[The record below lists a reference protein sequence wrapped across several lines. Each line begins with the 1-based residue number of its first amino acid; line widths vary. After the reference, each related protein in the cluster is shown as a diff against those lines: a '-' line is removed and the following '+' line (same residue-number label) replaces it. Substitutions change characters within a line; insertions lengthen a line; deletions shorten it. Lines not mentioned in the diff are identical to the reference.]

1 MSGLSVALP
10 LEFSEVFGPYVRN
23 MTFNA
28 LAKQNLKMLLLTIP
42 GERIM
47 DINFGVGLPRYLF
60 ENNGPDTYSAI
71 SGKIQQQVDIYLP
84 YIAIDDVVFN
94 YVEDNPDLFPNS
106 LNMSVYFTIIPL
118 QQSDSLE
125 IDIRN

>member
-1 MSGLSVALP
+1 MSGLSVSLP

-28 LAKQNLKMLLLTIP
+28 LAKQNLKMLLLTNP

-47 DINFGVGLPRYLF
+47 DVNFGAGLPRYLF
-60 ENNGPDTYSAI
+60 ENQGSDTYSAI
-71 SGKIQQQVDIYLP
+71 SGKIYEQVGIYLP
-84 YIAIDDVVFN
+84 YIQIDNVEFN

-106 LNMSVYFTIIPL
+106 LNLSVYFTIIPL

>member
-28 LAKQNLKMLLLTIP
+28 LAKQNLKMLLLTNP

-47 DINFGVGLPRYLF
+47 DVNFGAGIPRYLF
-60 ENNGPDTYSAI
+60 ENQGPDTYAAI
-71 SGKIQQQVDIYLP
+71 AGKIRQQVEVYLP
-84 YIAIDDVVFN
+84 YLAIDDVVFN
-94 YVEDNPDLFPNS
+94 FVEDNPDLFPNS
-106 LNMSVYFTIIPL
+106 LNLSIYFTIIPL

>member
-71 SGKIQQQVDIYLP
+71 SGKIREQVDIYLP

-106 LNMSVYFTIIPL
+106 LNLSVYFTIIPL

-125 IDIRN
+125 IDIHN

>member
-47 DINFGVGLPRYLF
+47 DINFGVGIPRYLF

-71 SGKIQQQVDIYLP
+71 SGKIREQVDIYLP

-106 LNMSVYFTIIPL
+106 LNLSVYFTIIPL

-125 IDIRN
+125 IDIHN

>member
-10 LEFSEVFGPYVRN
+10 LVMSEVFGPYTRN

-28 LAKQNLKMLLLTIP
+28 LAKQNLKMLLLTNP

-47 DINFGVGLPRYLF
+47 DINFGAGIPQYLF
-60 ENNGPDTYSAI
+60 ENQTPETYSAI
-71 SGKIQQQVDIYLP
+71 SGRIHQQVEIYLP
-84 YIAIDDVVFN
+84 YIQIDDVVFN
-94 YVEDNPDLFPNS
+94 YVENNPDLFPYS
-106 LNMSVYFTIIPL
+106 LNLSIYFTIIPL

>member
-10 LEFSEVFGPYVRN
+10 LELSEVFGPYIRN

-71 SGKIQQQVDIYLP
+71 AGKIQQQVDIYLP

>member
-47 DINFGVGLPRYLF
+47 DINFGVGIPRYLF

-71 SGKIQQQVDIYLP
+71 AGKIREQVDIYLP

-106 LNMSVYFTIIPL
+106 LNLSVYFTIIPL

-125 IDIRN
+125 IDIHN

>member
-47 DINFGVGLPRYLF
+47 DINFGVGIPRYLF